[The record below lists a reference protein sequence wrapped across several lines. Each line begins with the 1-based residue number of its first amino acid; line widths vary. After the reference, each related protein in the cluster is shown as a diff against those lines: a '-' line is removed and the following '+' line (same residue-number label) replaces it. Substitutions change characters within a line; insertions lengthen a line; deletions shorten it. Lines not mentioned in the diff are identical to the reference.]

1 MNVML
6 DKSRIKY
13 LIFFIIIISFLG
25 CQHDSKSYKE
35 SIEVASTDINDDY
48 ESVIKNDDTALK
60 SDIGENEIPQ
70 HLKIIKSATA
80 RYKVDNVKLATRN
93 IKKIAAR
100 YNAYISDL
108 RYTNDLYKKENRFTI
123 KIPQQHFDS
132 MMDSIGYIVD
142 FVEYEN
148 ITTKDVTEEY
158 VDIQTRLNT
167 KLEVKARYETI
178 LRRNAKT
185 VEDILATEDKLRVI
199 QEEIES
205 AQGRLK
211 YLSNKVSYST
221 IQIDLYETVAY
232 TEEPESYSK
241 TFLSKSKEG
250 LSFGW
255 STIEGF
261 VIGLMYLWPLV
272 ILGIIVFLLIRKRLR
287 KRKTA

>member
-6 DKSRIKY
+6 VKLRIKS
-13 LIFFIIIISFLG
+13 LIFLTLVLVVFG
-25 CQHDSKSYKE
+25 CQHNDKSYKE
-35 SIEVASTDINDDY
+35 SVEVAAVDINDDF
-48 ESVIKNDDTALK
+48 ESVRNNDQTAIK
-60 SDIGENEIPQ
+60 SDVSVNEIPQ

-80 RYKVDNVKLATRN
+80 RYKVENVKSATRN
-93 IKKIAAR
+93 IKKIAGR
-100 YNAYISDL
+100 YSAYISDL

-123 KIPQQHFDS
+123 KIPQQYFDS

-167 KLEVKARYETI
+167 KLEVKSRYEAIMRKNARTI
-178 LRRNAKT
+178 D
-185 VEDILATEDKLRVI
+185 EILATEEKLRVI

-232 TEEPESYSK
+232 TEEPKSYSK

-255 STIEGF
+255 TVIEGF
-261 VIGLMYLWPLV
+261 IVGLLYAWPL
-272 ILGIIVFLLIRKRLR
+272 LIIGVVVFFLIRKRLR
-287 KRKTA
+287 HRKTI

>member
-6 DKSRIKY
+6 DKSRIKF
-13 LIFFIIIISFLG
+13 LIVLTLVIGFLG
-25 CQHDSKSYKE
+25 CSENGKNYKE
-35 SIEVASTDINDDY
+35 SVEVSAVDINDHY
-48 ESVIKNDDTALK
+48 EAVGNNKQTALQ
-60 SDIGENEIPQ
+60 SDIGDNEIPQ
-70 HLKIIKSATA
+70 HLKIIKSAKA
-80 RYKVDNVKLATRN
+80 RYKVENVKLATRT
-93 IKKIAAR
+93 IKKIAGR

-123 KIPQQHFDS
+123 KIPQQHFHA

-158 VDIQTRLNT
+158 VDIQTRLKT
-167 KLEVKARYETI
+167 KLEVKSRYEII
-178 LRRNAKT
+178 LRKNAKT
-185 VEDILATEDKLRVI
+185 IEDILATEEKLRII

-221 IQIDLYETVAY
+221 IQIDLYEMVAY

-255 STIEGF
+255 TAIEGF
-261 VIGLMYLWPLV
+261 VIGLFYVWPLV
-272 ILGIIVFLLIRKRLR
+272 ILGVVVFFLARKRLS
-287 KRKTA
+287 KRRIA

>member
-1 MNVML
+1 MKVML
-6 DKSRIKY
+6 DKSKIKF
-13 LIFFIIIISFLG
+13 LIAMTVAICFLG
-25 CQHDSKSYKE
+25 CSENKMSYKE
-35 SIEVASTDINDDY
+35 SVEVSAVDINDDY
-48 ESVIKNDDTALK
+48 EAVGNDEQTALK

-80 RYKVDNVKLATRN
+80 RYKVENVKVATRH
-93 IKKIAAR
+93 IKKIAGR
-100 YNAYISDL
+100 YDAYISDL

-158 VDIQTRLNT
+158 IDIQTRLNT
-167 KLEVKARYETI
+167 KLEVKSRYETI

-185 VEDILATEDKLRVI
+185 IEDILMTEEKLRVI

-232 TEEPESYSK
+232 KEEPESYSK

-250 LSFGW
+250 LNFGW
-255 STIEGF
+255 TAIEGF
-261 VIGLMYLWPLV
+261 VIGLLYLWPLV
-272 ILGIIVFLLIRKRLR
+272 ILGVVVFFLVRRTLR
-287 KRKTA
+287 KRKRV

>member
-6 DKSRIKY
+6 DKSRIKF
-13 LIFFIIIISFLG
+13 LIVLTLVIGFLG
-25 CQHDSKSYKE
+25 CSENVKNYSEGIDVSAVD
-35 SIEVASTDINDDY
+35 ITDNY
-48 ESVIKNDDTALK
+48 EAVGNNQQTALQ
-60 SDIGENEIPQ
+60 SDIGENEILQ

-80 RYKVDNVKLATRN
+80 RYKVENVKLATRN
-93 IKKIAAR
+93 IKKIAGR
-100 YNAYISDL
+100 YDAYISDL

-123 KIPQQHFDS
+123 KIPQEHFDS

-158 VDIQTRLNT
+158 IDIQTRLNT
-167 KLEVKARYETI
+167 KLEVKTRYETI

-185 VEDILATEDKLRVI
+185 VEDILLTEEKLRVI

-221 IQIDLYETVAY
+221 IQIGLYETVAY

-241 TFLSKSKEG
+241 TFISKSKEG
-250 LSFGW
+250 FSFGW
-255 STIEGF
+255 TAIEGF
-261 VIGLMYLWPLV
+261 VIGLFYVWPLV
-272 ILGIIVFLLIRKRLR
+272 ILGVVVFLLVRKRLK
-287 KRKTA
+287 KRKAA

>member
-6 DKSRIKY
+6 DKSRIKF
-13 LIFFIIIISFLG
+13 LIIFTVIFSFIG
-25 CQHDSKSYKE
+25 CQQNRMNYKE
-35 SIEVASTDINDDY
+35 SIEVASTDINEDY

-60 SDIGENEIPQ
+60 SDIGDNEIPK

-100 YNAYISDL
+100 YDAYISDL

-167 KLEVKARYETI
+167 KLEVKSRYETI

-185 VEDILATEDKLRVI
+185 VEDILATEEKLRVI

-255 STIEGF
+255 SAIEVF

-272 ILGIIVFLLIRKRLR
+272 IISVVVFLLIRKRLR